1 MFQEEIEAE
10 KMLSEINSLAQ
21 NDFENIDASLL
32 LKQLVILFDNRKLQ
46 TKF

>member
-1 MFQEEIEAE
+1 MSQEEIEVE